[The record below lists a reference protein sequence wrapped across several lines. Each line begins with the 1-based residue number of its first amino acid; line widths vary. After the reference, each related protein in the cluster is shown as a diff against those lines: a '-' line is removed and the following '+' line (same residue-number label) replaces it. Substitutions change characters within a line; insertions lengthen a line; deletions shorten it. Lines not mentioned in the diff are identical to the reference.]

1 MAERD
6 HADQA
11 RLARHH
17 LLRDRLRPKAFGF
30 RVDDLDRVTAVAGIP
45 CDQSAPQRRL
55 DRGQFLA
62 KFLIYTVPP
71 IWIDEQQI

>member
-11 RLARHH
+11 RLARHYFF
-17 LLRDRLRPKAFGF
+17 RDRLRPKTFGF
-30 RVDDLDRVTAVAGIP
+30 RIDDLDCVTAIAGISG
-45 CDQSAPQRRL
+45 DQSAPQWWL

-62 KFLIYTVPP
+62 KFLIYTVAP